1 MHSRRLIISIAIAA
15 ALLAPQLLFAQTTE
29 NKFNKDNPYT
39 QLIPQPQTVNYNL
52 NVRPFVLTEN
62 TVILTDEPN
71 EPFVADYLN
80 SKLSNLLGK
89 KIKVV
94 NLNEMVETNLK
105 KTNYIV
111 IRHMIHHDDRINPL
125 QFKEGY
131 YYLKVYHNILLI
143 TGFDN
148 HGLLNGVH
156 TLLQLLPPKVYN
168 VENRDFIK
176 KCNIPQGVIDDA
188 PEFSYRGF
196 ELDVSRT
203 WRPAED
209 VYKVLDWM
217 AYHKLNKF
225 HWHLTDDQGWRIEI
239 KALPLLTEKG
249 AWRGPDEVIPSSFG
263 SGNKRY
269 GGFYTQQQIKDIVKY
284 AADRGIEIIPEVET
298 PGHSHAIAGSYP
310 EILCEFPE
318 DTSIN
323 ETGFSREIWCVAKE
337 HNYEIIEM
345 IIKEMAEL
353 LPSIWE
359 EMKSIALTGRNART
373 VRHL

>member
-1 MHSRRLIISIAIAA
+1 M
-15 ALLAPQLLFAQTTE
+15 
-29 NKFNKDNPYT
+29 
-39 QLIPQPQTVNYNL
+39 
-52 NVRPFVLTEN
+52 
-62 TVILTDEPN
+62 
-71 EPFVADYLN
+71 
-80 SKLSNLLGK
+80 
-89 KIKVV
+89 V

-209 VYKVLDWM
+209 VYKVLEQM
-217 AYHKLNKF
+217 
-225 HWHLTDDQGWRIEI
+225 
-239 KALPLLTEKG
+239 
-249 AWRGPDEVIPSSFG
+249 PSAQSEENCENCKHG
-263 SGNKRY
+263 GLKDSRCDNCRVGCINYPSYYERKTY
-269 GGFYTQQQIKDIVKY
+269 G
-284 AADRGIEIIPEVET
+284 
-298 PGHSHAIAGSYP
+298 
-310 EILCEFPE
+310 
-318 DTSIN
+318 
-323 ETGFSREIWCVAKE
+323 
-337 HNYEIIEM
+337 
-345 IIKEMAEL
+345 
-353 LPSIWE
+353 
-359 EMKSIALTGRNART
+359 
-373 VRHL
+373 